1 MELVASTTHDALRS
15 PSCSVEAAKQATP
28 APAANPFAK
37 MWAEALAFEWSV
49 RRRATTCKDVQRMA
63 QAANMPRKRS
73 EFAK

>member
-49 RRRATTCKDVQRMA
+49 KKVQRRAKTCKEWHRQ
-63 QAANMPRKRS
+63 QTQS
-73 EFAK
+73 IGQSIQ